1 MKISPNKL
9 LKIADSYRKD
19 NLEDYI
25 LGLNKDLNEGLVDC
39 YVDLFDD
46 SEWDE
51 IEQAIIDENYC
62 KDYNTTDKKQRISIL
77 VNGIKNQRGLQYVNS
92 ELTKVGLKEVY
103 VRNFH
108 ELILYWC
115 FKNNDD
121 NSEYKVGAREYI
133 RIKKKCYMFNE
144 TQRELMNT
152 YDKLNTFSGKIT
164 LRMIRE
170 YVENNSKKSED
181 MELCT
186 KSITFHMKEEINRL
200 DISNLGEE
208 QLCDTIFGLAQ
219 SGNNLMN
226 LTSKCEKTRYYFV
239 KYLQYFIE
247 YHIQE
252 FIDLLN
258 EFSNMTIEQLEKL
271 INDEELDNSSY
282 LPWSVKKTVFDMLT
296 AADYKDNIFGQEK
309 RLVLIMQIV
318 SQAVCLEGTPLCEDN
333 VSPLLKTSE
342 GKLKSWSDIKNI
354 GHIFRVSKSDVI
366 ENDKQIIDEQKQQ
379 MRKLEFQ
386 NLTVENFIDYPIKIS
401 ALANMI
407 FQIDKDVLDNK
418 SLIENQKD
426 RLINAIQGNAEISRD
441 VLLYFIMM
449 MDQMFKDKPRQLP
462 SNEKLTEA
470 RVNNILSK
478 CGFEVMSGRNIM
490 DYLVKKTLNLTN
502 VDFSKKIIPLFGE
515 MCVAEK
521 RVNVVYMDNEALS
534 TYEANLD
541 KKLSRKI

>member
-1 MKISPNKL
+1 MKISANKL
-9 LKIADSYRKD
+9 FKIADKYRKD

-25 LGLNKDLNEGLVDC
+25 LSFNKDLNEGLIDC

-51 IEQAIIDENYC
+51 IEQAIIDGKFLN
-62 KDYNTTDKKQRISIL
+62 DDNTTDKKRRISIL
-77 VNGIKNQRGLQYVNS
+77 VNGIKNQRGLQYINS
-92 ELTKVGLKEVY
+92 ELTQAGLKEVY

-121 NSEYKVGAREYI
+121 NSAYKVGSKEYES
-133 RIKKKCYMFNE
+133 IKKECNMFKE
-144 TQRELMNT
+144 TRKELMNT
-152 YDKLNTFSGKIT
+152 FDKNNTFSGKIT
-164 LRMIRE
+164 LRMLRE
-170 YVENNSKKSED
+170 YVQNNSKMSDD
-181 MELCT
+181 MELFT
-186 KSITFHMKEEINRL
+186 KSITFHMKEEINRI
-200 DISNLGEE
+200 DISHFGEDE
-208 QLCDTIFGLAQ
+208 LCDTIIGLAQ

-239 KYLQYFIE
+239 KYLQFFIE

-258 EFSNMTIEQLEKL
+258 EFSDMTIEQLEFMM
-271 INDEELDNSSY
+271 NHFDNSSY

-296 AADYKDNIFGQEK
+296 AADYKDNLFGQEK

-318 SQAVCLEGTPLCEDN
+318 SRAVCLEGTPLCEDN

-366 ENDKQIIDEQKQQ
+366 ENDKHIIDEQKQQ
-379 MRKLEFQ
+379 MRKAEIQ

-401 ALANMI
+401 ALAAMI
-407 FQIDKDVLDNK
+407 FQTDKAETDNK
-418 SLIENQKD
+418 NLLENQKE
-426 RLINAIQGNAEISRD
+426 RLKNAIQGNAEISRD

-449 MDQMFKDKPRQLP
+449 MDQVFKDKRRQLT

-470 RVNNILSK
+470 RVNSILSK
-478 CGFEVMSGRNIM
+478 CGFEVLSGKNIM
-490 DYLVKKTLNLTN
+490 DYLVKKSLNVTT

-515 MCVAEK
+515 MCVAER
-521 RVNVVYMDNEALS
+521 RVNVVYMDNESLD
-534 TYEANLD
+534 TYEASLD
-541 KKLSRKI
+541 KAVARKR